1 MDTPKEL
8 EMKYML
14 FSGIMVILLLAISVI
29 IFFIVYQKRL
39 LAQQIR
45 LQSVQHEYQRDL
57 LTSSIAAQEKER
69 VRIGHDL
76 HDEIGSSLS
85 TAKLLVNQLHH
96 TDPEK
101 EQIVNS
107 VNEILSHTIQNLKNI
122 SLNLYPSVL
131 TKFGLVEGLQYLV
144 SVLSQASPLT
154 FTLDADE
161 ITGLELPQEL
171 ALYRIVQELV
181 NNAIKHSGASDMKI
195 TLKQTAHYIQL
206 GVRDN
211 GCGFDVQ
218 EPGKAGIGLK
228 SIEAR
233 KEMLKADM
241 QIQSVPGEGTYII
254 IRLPLL

>member
-1 MDTPKEL
+1 
-8 EMKYML
+8 MKYML
-14 FSGIMVILLLAISVI
+14 FCGILVILFLAISVI

-45 LQSVQHEYQRDL
+45 LQSVQHEYQREL

-85 TAKLLVNQLHH
+85 TAKLLVNQLNH

-101 EQIVNS
+101 EQLVNS
-107 VNEILSHTIQNLKNI
+107 VKEILSHTIQNLKNI

-154 FTLDADE
+154 FTFDADE
-161 ITGLELPQEL
+161 ISGLELQQEL

-181 NNAIKHSGASDMKI
+181 NNAIKHSGASDVH
-195 TLKQTAHYIQL
+195 LELRQTARFIQL
-206 GVRDN
+206 SVRDN
-211 GCGFDVQ
+211 GCGFDPR
-218 EPGKAGIGLK
+218 EAGKGGIGLK

-233 KEMLKADM
+233 KEMLKAEM
-241 QIQSVPGEGTYII
+241 QIQSVPGEGTCII
-254 IRLPLL
+254 VRLPVL

>member
-1 MDTPKEL
+1 MDSPKEL

-14 FSGIMVILLLAISVI
+14 FGGIMVILFLAISVI

-45 LQSVQHEYQRDL
+45 LQSVQHEYQREL
-57 LTSSIAAQEKER
+57 LSSSIAAQEKER

-85 TAKLLVNQLHH
+85 TAKLLVNQLQH

-101 EQIVNS
+101 EHLVNS
-107 VNEILSHTIQNLKNI
+107 VKEILSHTIQNLKNI

-154 FTLDADE
+154 FTFEADE
-161 ITGLELPQEL
+161 IIGLELQQEL

-181 NNAIKHSGASDMKI
+181 NNAIKHSGASEVQI
-195 TLKQTAHYIQL
+195 ELRQTERFIQL
-206 GVRDN
+206 SVRDN
-211 GCGFDVQ
+211 GCGFNTQDA
-218 EPGKAGIGLK
+218 GKGGIGLK

-233 KEMLKADM
+233 KEMLKAEM
-241 QIQSVPGEGTYII
+241 QIASIPGEGTCII
-254 IRLPLL
+254 VRLPVL